1 MHVRSHT
8 DLPGEIAEG
17 NRQAD
22 SLAAPVENA
31 RLPDIFQQAKL
42 SHQQYHQNV
51 PGLIHQFQLTWS
63 QAQAIVATCP
73 NCQVQAMPSIGI
85 GVNPRGL
92 GSCEVWQTD
101 ITHIPSFGH
110 LKYVHVS
117 IDTHS
122 GAVYASADAGEKT
135 EHAKKHLVQA
145 FSVLGIPKEIKT
157 DNGPAYASK
166 EFLEFF
172 QQWGVEHKTGI
183 PHSPTEKTYL
193 TLSPV
198 MNPIQVV
205 ILLLLNSLAAAWIIP
220 QPRQNIWVT
229 LAQTFQQENI
239 YLSTASTD
247 NPMSTCLVGIPLQ
260 AGEFP
265 AGLDTHRSNKIPEP
279 NTFRPYKG
287 HQQKSGMTVNP
298 LEEWLPSLL
307 KVSQEPQELEL
318 LGSSPA
324 SYCIHFSVYPKP
336 SNVNE
341 YRNIKQY
348 REEFSAKRWCHQ
360 NGSISPATVYV
371 MSAFTS

>member
-1 MHVRSHT
+1 MKVNHM
-8 DLPGEIAEG
+8 E
-17 NRQAD
+17 
-22 SLAAPVENA
+22 
-31 RLPDIFQQAKL
+31 
-42 SHQQYHQNV
+42 
-51 PGLIHQFQLTWS
+51 
-63 QAQAIVATCP
+63 P
-73 NCQVQAMPSIGI
+73 N
-85 GVNPRGL
+85 
-92 GSCEVWQTD
+92 
-101 ITHIPSFGH
+101 
-110 LKYVHVS
+110 K
-117 IDTHS
+117 
-122 GAVYASADAGEKT
+122 
-135 EHAKKHLVQA
+135 
-145 FSVLGIPKEIKT
+145 
-157 DNGPAYASK
+157 
-166 EFLEFF
+166 
-172 QQWGVEHKTGI
+172 
-183 PHSPTEKTYL
+183 KTYL

-360 NGSISPATVYV
+360 VSHIEADNPSHSRLRSLPKGLFLICGDRARAGIPSWLLGGPCTIGQLSVLTPNQTLLGEWTHKNK
-371 MSAFTS
+371 SANKIQRRSADLLDPNCNSEIFSLGQVKKSCCVPVPSVGCSSQSSK